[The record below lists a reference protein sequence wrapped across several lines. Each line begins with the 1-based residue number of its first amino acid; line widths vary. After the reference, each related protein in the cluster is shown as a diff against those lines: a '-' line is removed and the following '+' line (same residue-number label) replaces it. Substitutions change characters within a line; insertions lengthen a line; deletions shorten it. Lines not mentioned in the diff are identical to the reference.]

1 MPITERLLIGLK
13 ADKRIQDLGIETDA
27 RELDV
32 GWEVNDYWS
41 LDSGIREDMRRD
53 NSAVVPLTQSE
64 GERRDAV
71 VQVGYDSHRKW
82 SAYGFVQETVAT
94 TGSIEENARIGVG
107 GNYRI
112 SESLGIDMELSDGD
126 LGRGGRIGTN
136 YIHSERTSVYMNYA
150 LENERTDNGL
160 RAGRGSE
167 GRFVAGAK
175 TRFSDSTSVF
185 LEERYQTNDVV
196 TGLTHSTGISF
207 SPTEK
212 LNLSANTDIGTLQD
226 TVTGAETDRRAAGVQ
241 FGYGFEALQ
250 LSSGFE
256 YRVDDM
262 EQPDL
267 SVLTR
272 RTWLFRNNFKYQL
285 TPAFRLLGKLNY
297 SESESTQ
304 GQFYAGEY
312 TEAVFGSAY
321 RPISNDRWN
330 VMAKYTYF
338 YNLPTTEQITLRN
351 TAAEFIQKSHI
362 ASVDVSY
369 DIRPRWSIGGKY
381 AHRVSEASLDRENPE
396 FFDNGARLMILRAD
410 WDFSENWEAMLETRV
425 LDMMDIGD
433 KRSGALLVV
442 SRYLGEHVK
451 LGMGYNFTSF
461 SDDLTDLDFDHDGAF
476 LTMTGAL

>member
-1 MPITERLLIGLK
+1 M
-13 ADKRIQDLGIETDA
+13 
-27 RELDV
+27 
-32 GWEVNDYWS
+32 EV
-41 LDSGIREDMRRD
+41 
-53 NSAVVPLTQSE
+53 
-64 GERRDAV
+64 
-71 VQVGYDSHRKW
+71 
-82 SAYGFVQETVAT
+82 
-94 TGSIEENARIGVG
+94 
-107 GNYRI
+107 
-112 SESLGIDMELSDGD
+112 SDGD

-136 YIHSERTSVYMNYA
+136 YIHSERTSLYMNYA

-160 RAGRGSE
+160 RGARGSE

-185 LEERYQTNDVV
+185 LEERYQSNDAV

-207 SPTEK
+207 SPNER

-226 TVTGAETDRRAAGVQ
+226 VTTGAETDRRAAGIQ
-241 FGYGFEALQ
+241 FGYGFDAVQ
-250 LSSGFE
+250 FSSGVE
-256 YRVDDM
+256 YRIDDM

-267 SVLTR
+267 SLLTR

-285 TPAFRLLGKLNY
+285 SPAFRLLGKLNH

-321 RPISNDRWN
+321 RPVTNDKLN
-330 VMAKYTYF
+330 VIAKYTYF

-351 TAAEFIQKSHI
+351 TAAEFVQRSHI

-369 DIRPRWSIGGKY
+369 DIRPKWSIGAKY
-381 AHRVSEASLDRENPE
+381 AHRVSEASLDRENPQ

-410 WDFSENWEAMLETRV
+410 WEFRKDWEALLETRV
-425 LDMMDIGD
+425 LDMTDIGD
-433 KRSGALLVV
+433 QRSGALLVV
-442 SRYLGEHVK
+442 SRYLGDHVK
-451 LGMGYNFTSF
+451 LGLGYNFTSF
-461 SDDLTDLDFDHDGAF
+461 SDDLTDLNFDHNGAF